1 VKYEIM
7 SSNNNV
13 EQDDQGQSGGY
24 TGYRGN
30 TAKQQRRPYNFSD
43 EGEGQQAQDFG
54 YGTGTRTAGQQQQQ
68 QQQQTRTQGQGAYQ
82 SPRSTAKGTTPVD
95 ATSTRL
101 NARTEALLSYLFW
114 WVSGLVFIIIERK
127 NKYVRFHAVQSFLYL
142 GAAAIVLGILK
153 AIAGFAGGI
162 FLLGF
167 LLGPLFGFLFYAVGF
182 VVVLSWLYLMVQAYR
197 GKKTRIPYFGNF
209 AERFSR

>member
-1 VKYEIM
+1 M
-7 SSNNNV
+7 SSNNNL
-13 EQDDQGQSGGY
+13 EQDDQDQSGGY

-30 TAKQQRRPYNFSD
+30 TAKQSRRPYNYSED
-43 EGEGQQAQDFG
+43 EQQAQDFG

-68 QQQQTRTQGQGAYQ
+68 QQQQTRTREQGAYQ
-82 SPRSTAKGTTPVD
+82 PPHSTAKGTTPVD

-153 AIAGFAGGI
+153 AIAAFAGGI

-167 LLGPLFGFLFYAVGF
+167 LLGPLFGFLLYAVGF
-182 VVVLSWLYLMVQAYR
+182 VVVLSWLYLMIQAYR
-197 GKKTRIPYFGNF
+197 GKKTRIPYFGKF

>member
-1 VKYEIM
+1 M
-7 SSNNNV
+7 SSNNNL
-13 EQDDQGQSGGY
+13 EQDDESQSGGY

-30 TAKQQRRPYNFSD
+30 TARQQRRPYNYSD
-43 EGEGQQAQDFG
+43 DGEGQQAQDFG

-68 QQQQTRTQGQGAYQ
+68 QQQQQTRTRGQGAYQ
-82 SPRSTAKGTTPVD
+82 PPRGATKGTTPVD
-95 ATSTRL
+95 ATSTRMS
-101 NARTEALLSYLFW
+101 ARTEALLSYLFW

-142 GAAAIVLGILK
+142 GAAAIVLGLLK
-153 AIAGFAGGI
+153 AVAGFAGSIWVIG
-162 FLLGF
+162 L
-167 LLGPLFGFLFYAVGF
+167 LLGPLFGLLFYVVGF

-197 GKKTRIPYFGNF
+197 GKKTRIPYFSNF